1 MSTEQR
7 RWFTGGVPDM
17 RGLRAYTEMI
27 QSPDDPERAPRPKGG
42 QADRAPHVTLRK
54 TTAEQWAPKILRLLS
69 DGKPRTLNAIGIT
82 LIDKTADITSQT
94 PFAAGLWLLVQQ
106 GKVAFG
112 DPAPILFTL
121 SSRVRVE
128 KLAKKGRYRLGDE
141 LSEEEEASAAQAE
154 LDAPSKARREVQEPK
169 SRAAQSKPKPKPK
182 PKAKAKVAKVARK
195 SARELTPAEAARI
208 VVGDAPKKRRGREGG
223 VCWDPKL

>member
-7 RWFTGGVPDM
+7 SWFTGGVPDM

-27 QSPDDPERAPRPKGG
+27 WSSDDPERAPRPKGG
-42 QADRAPHVTLRK
+42 QADKAPHITLRK

-121 SSRVRVE
+121 SSRVKAQ
-128 KLAKKGRYRLGDE
+128 KLAKKGRYRLEDE

-154 LDAPSKARREVQEPK
+154 RDAPSEARREAQREPK
-169 SRAAQSKPKPKPK
+169 PQATQSKSKSKSK
-182 PKAKAKVAKVARK
+182 AKVARK

-223 VCWDPKL
+223 LCWDPKL